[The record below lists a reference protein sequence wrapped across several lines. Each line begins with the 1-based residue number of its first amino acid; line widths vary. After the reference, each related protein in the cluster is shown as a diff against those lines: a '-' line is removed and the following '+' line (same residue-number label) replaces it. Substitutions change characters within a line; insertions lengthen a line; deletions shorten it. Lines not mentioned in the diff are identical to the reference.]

1 MAERKKL
8 AIIDGKSVFYR
19 GYYAMPNL
27 STKDGTPTGGVYGF
41 AVLALELIK
50 RLNPDYVCVAWD
62 KPKTNIRKRK
72 QIYPEYKANRKPPP
86 PDFYEQ
92 IPILHDL
99 LDSFGWP
106 LYELDDYEADD
117 IMGALAVQA
126 REKDIDTMLITSD
139 LDLLQVINGNVHVYA
154 LKKGFSNIELYHP
167 ESFETKYGVRV
178 DQFLDLKS
186 LKGDSSDNIPGAP
199 GIGEKTAVKLLQDF
213 DNIDN
218 IYKNLDDIKGSTRDK
233 LIAGKDSVGI
243 SKQLARIWT
252 DAPIK
257 LNLKEVDGRHIKPDK
272 VLDLLENLEFRSLT
286 RQAKETLDL
295 SGAVIER
302 KVVDSYNGKIEIIK
316 DDAGG
321 WPKEIKGK
329 KVFVHSMIR
338 DSLGKDAA
346 TLAFSVDSKNTY
358 VVSEDSI
365 TNPNNFKNILSSINK
380 NASLIIG
387 HDIKPLIKAM
397 LNNDIEVSDKFYDI
411 QVAAFLYN
419 SLESDITIEG
429 LARRHLGWAGANL
442 ADIDEEM
449 TKQLAGE
456 LILNTKNIYEF
467 LQKEISKNAEVE
479 SLAKDV
485 EMPMLYVLAKME
497 KVGIAVDTGYLAK
510 LGDELS
516 DKLSDIEQEIYGH
529 ADEEF
534 NINSPRQLADILFEK
549 LSLPTAGIK
558 KGKTGYSTAAG
569 ELAKLKFAHPIID
582 LLQSYREISKLMN
595 TYVKT
600 LPSSVAD
607 DGRIHTTF
615 SLTTAQTGRLSSH
628 DPNLQNIPTKT
639 DLGNKVR
646 RAFKANK
653 GKVFVSADY
662 SQFELRLAAVLSGD
676 KEMIELFNDGVD
688 IHTITASQIYGRNEE
703 DVTKTMRRDA
713 KVINF
718 GILYGMSPHGL
729 SEATGMTM
737 VMAKDFI
744 DKYFKI
750 RGPLVKYLEK
760 LKKQAIEQGF
770 VATYFGR
777 RRYTPDVKSSNFVV
791 RMAAERAAINM
802 PIQGTASDIMK
813 MAMIKID
820 KVLEEYDEADMLLQ
834 IHDSILIEVDE
845 KIAEDLAHRVRDI
858 MEGVVK
864 LPVNIT
870 VDTAIAPNW
879 ADL

>member
-8 AIIDGKSVFYR
+8 TIIDGKSVFYR

-72 QIYPEYKANRKPPP
+72 EIYPEYKANRKPPP

-92 IPILHDL
+92 IPLLHDL

-167 ESFETKYGVRV
+167 ESFEAKYGVRV
-178 DQFLDLKS
+178 EQFLDLKS

-199 GIGEKTAVKLLQDF
+199 GIGEKTAVKLLQDY
-213 DNIDN
+213 DNLDN
-218 IYKNLDDIKGSTRDK
+218 IYKNLDEIKSSTRDK
-233 LIAGKDSVGI
+233 LIAGKESVEI

-257 LNLKEVDGRHIKPDK
+257 LDLKEVDGRHIKPDK

-302 KVVDSYNGKIEIIK
+302 KIVDKYEGEIIHLSS
-316 DDAGG
+316 DLNELPDFT
-321 WPKEIKGK
+321 KGK
-329 KVFVHSMIR
+329 LFIHSLVE
-338 DSLGKDAA
+338 DKLGKKPALIIFGCD
-346 TLAFSVDSKNTY
+346 TKKTY
-358 VVSEDSI
+358 VANKSVLSD
-365 TNPNNFKNILSSINK
+365 KNSCSKLLNK
-380 NASLIIG
+380 IVEAQQIIG
-387 HDIKPLIKAM
+387 HELKPLLKVLIE
-397 LNNDIEVSDKFYDI
+397 NDIVLPKNIFDI
-411 QVAAFLYN
+411 NVAAFLDN
-419 SLESDITIEG
+419 SLEPDISLEG
-429 LARRHLGWAGANL
+429 LARNIANWSGASFEDL
-442 ADIDEEM
+442 DVHKTEE
-449 TKQLAGE
+449 LAGE
-456 LILNTKNIYEF
+456 IVQNIANIYET
-467 LQKEISKNAEVE
+467 LSAKISKDKDLEK
-479 SLAKDV
+479 LAV
-485 EMPMLYVLAKME
+485 GTEMPMVCTLAKME
-497 KVGIAVDTGYLAK
+497 KKGIYLDKEYLLK
-510 LGDELS
+510 LGEELS
-516 DKLSDIEQEIYGH
+516 DQISDIEQEIYGH

-549 LSLPTAGIK
+549 LALPTIGIK

-569 ELAKLKFAHPIID
+569 ELTKLKFAHPIID
-582 LLQSYREISKLMN
+582 LIQNYREVSKLMN
-595 TYVKT
+595 TYINT
-600 LPSSVAD
+600 LPDQIDV
-607 DGRIHTTF
+607 DGRIHTSF

-646 RAFKANK
+646 KAFKPGS
-653 GKVFVSADY
+653 GKVFISADY
-662 SQFELRLAAVLSGD
+662 SQFELRLAAMLAGD
-676 KEMIELFNDGVD
+676 KEMIDLFNDGID

-729 SEATGMTM
+729 SEATGMNMTT
-737 VMAKDFI
+737 AKDFI
-744 DKYFKI
+744 DKYFDI
-750 RGPLVKYLEK
+750 RKPLVEYLDK
-760 LKKQAIEQGF
+760 LKKQAIEQGY
-770 VATYFGR
+770 VSTYFGR
-777 RRYTPDVKSSNFVV
+777 KRYTPDVKSSNFVV

-820 KVLEEYDEADMLLQ
+820 KMLDQYDGADMLLQ
-834 IHDSILIEVDE
+834 IHDSILVEADE
-845 KIAEDLAHRVRDI
+845 KTADDLAHKIRDI
-858 MEGVVK
+858 MENVVK

-870 VDTAIAPNW
+870 VDTSIAKNW
-879 ADL
+879 GDL